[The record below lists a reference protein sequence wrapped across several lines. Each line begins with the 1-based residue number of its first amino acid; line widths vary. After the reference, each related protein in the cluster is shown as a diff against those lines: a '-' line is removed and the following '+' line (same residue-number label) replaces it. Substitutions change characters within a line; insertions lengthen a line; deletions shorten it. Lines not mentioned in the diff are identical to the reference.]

1 MRSAERR
8 GFIPPIGRRRRMAG
22 ISPWRCAGRGSGSAA
37 RVLSRPFPR
46 GFAQRL
52 YLPGRTVMTK
62 CSRVRRRVKSYGQCA
77 ATRAM
82 VTTRFFSPRASISR
96 SAKWIGGKRTV
107 GRTGLMP
114 SESWSRPL
122 GAEPWQMGGFGLY
135 VHWPFCQSK
144 CPYCDFN
151 SHVVGSVDQDAWA
164 RALLSEIYRVGR
176 ELGRRPL
183 STIFFGGGTPSLM
196 PDSTVAAVIEAATDV
211 FAPTNDLEIT
221 LEANPGS
228 VEAGRFRGYRAAGVN
243 RVSLGV
249 QALRNDALRALGR
262 LHSAAEAGTAF
273 GDRFARGRLPGLP
286 DEEAG
291 ADMYE
296 LTQALT
302 LAAGLPAYEISNH
315 ARPGSECK
323 HNLIYW
329 RSGDYAGIGPGA
341 HGRLTSGQHR
351 YATEAIR
358 APGAWLDSVI
368 AHGTGEAARSI
379 VPEEEQLEERLM
391 MGLRLVEG
399 IDLAALP
406 ELDQERLAGLERGG
420 WISRKDRALAATP
433 AGRPVLDAVLRE
445 ILA

>member
-1 MRSAERR
+1 
-8 GFIPPIGRRRRMAG
+8 
-22 ISPWRCAGRGSGSAA
+22 
-37 RVLSRPFPR
+37 
-46 GFAQRL
+46 
-52 YLPGRTVMTK
+52 
-62 CSRVRRRVKSYGQCA
+62 
-77 ATRAM
+77 
-82 VTTRFFSPRASISR
+82 
-96 SAKWIGGKRTV
+96 
-107 GRTGLMP
+107 
-114 SESWSRPL
+114 
-122 GAEPWQMGGFGLY
+122 MGGFGLY

-262 LHSAAEAGTAF
+262 LHSAAEARTALEVAVNTFDRVSFDLIYARQGQTVAEWEGELAEALALNTGHLSLYQLTIEPGTAF

-286 DEEAG
+286 DEEAS

-368 AHGTGEAARSI
+368 ADGTGEAVRSI

-399 IDLAALP
+399 IDLATLP
-406 ELDQERLAGLERGG
+406 GLDQERLAGLERGG

>member
-1 MRSAERR
+1 
-8 GFIPPIGRRRRMAG
+8 
-22 ISPWRCAGRGSGSAA
+22 
-37 RVLSRPFPR
+37 
-46 GFAQRL
+46 
-52 YLPGRTVMTK
+52 
-62 CSRVRRRVKSYGQCA
+62 
-77 ATRAM
+77 
-82 VTTRFFSPRASISR
+82 
-96 SAKWIGGKRTV
+96 
-107 GRTGLMP
+107 MP

-122 GAEPWQMGGFGLY
+122 GAEPWQMAGFGLY

-262 LHSAAEAGTAF
+262 LHSAAEARTALEVAVNTFDRVSFDLIYARQGQTVAEWEGELAEALALNTGHLSLYQLTIEPGTAF

-399 IDLAALP
+399 IDLATLP
-406 ELDQERLAGLERGG
+406 GLDQERLAGLERGG